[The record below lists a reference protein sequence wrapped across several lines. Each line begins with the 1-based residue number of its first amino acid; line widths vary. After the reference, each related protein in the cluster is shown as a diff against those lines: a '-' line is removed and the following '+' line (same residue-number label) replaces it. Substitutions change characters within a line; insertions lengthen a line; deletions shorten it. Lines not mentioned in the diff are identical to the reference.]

1 MSQGK
6 KMLLL
11 DAGGEKTP
19 TQVTGLWQWLKA
31 DAGIT
36 KDGSNFVSA
45 WADQSGNGRNMT
57 QSTVGI
63 KPKWT
68 AASSFDGL
76 LPCLDFDGD
85 DYLDGGAIGPA
96 SGTNSRCIMVAM
108 TSLGIS
114 GSGYNHVLHYGTDQ
128 DGQAYG
134 MTTRGYA
141 PHTTTVGPGNHY
153 WGSGMADD
161 VAAPSSGV
169 FTVYF
174 NNPTDT
180 LRINRAAVCTAT
192 PTINTVTNDIYRIGG
207 RVGVVDEYLNAFVG
221 EILVYAPAPS
231 LADIAALETYLMN
244 RWL

>member
-11 DAGGEKTP
+11 DVGGEKTP

-57 QSTVGI
+57 QSTVGR
-63 KPKWT
+63 KPKWR
-68 AASSFDGL
+68 AGSSFDGL

-96 SGTNSRCIMVAM
+96 SGTNSRCIIVAM
-108 TSLGIS
+108 PSLGIE
-114 GSGYNHVLHYGTDQ
+114 GTGYNHVLHYGTDQ
-128 DGQAYG
+128 NGQAYG

-141 PHTTTVGPGNHY
+141 SHTTTVGPGNHY
-153 WGSGMADD
+153 WGAGMADD
-161 VAAPSSGV
+161 AAAPSSGI

-174 NNPTDT
+174 DGTTDT
-180 LRINRAAVCTAT
+180 LRINRVAVCTAT
-192 PTINTVTNDIYRIGG
+192 PTINTVTNVHYRIGA
-207 RVGVVDEYLNAFVG
+207 RVGVVTEYLNAYVG

-231 LADIAALETYLMN
+231 IADITALETYLMN

>member
-1 MSQGK
+1 MTQAK
-6 KMLLL
+6 KFLLL
-11 DAGGEKTP
+11 DVASKTP
-19 TQVTGLWQWLKA
+19 TQVSGLWQWLKA

-36 KDGSNFVSA
+36 KDGSDLVSS
-45 WADQSGNGRNMT
+45 WADQSGNGRDMT
-57 QSTVGI
+57 QATGANQ
-63 KPKWT
+63 PTWT

-76 LPCLDFDGD
+76 LPTLDFDGN
-85 DYLDGGAIGPA
+85 DYMDGGAIGPA
-96 SGTNSRCIMVAM
+96 ATTASRCIIVAM
-108 TSLGIS
+108 PSLGIS
-114 GSGYNHVLHYGTDQ
+114 GSGYNHVLHYGADQ
-128 DGQAYG
+128 TGQAYG

-153 WGSGMADD
+153 WASGMADD

-192 PTINTVTNDIYRIGG
+192 PTISTVTNVAYRLGA
-207 RVGVVDEYLNAFVG
+207 RVGAPDEYLNAFVG

-231 LADIAALETYLMN
+231 VADIAALETYLMN